1 MTARLDDVRSL
12 DLRSRYVLAPGW
24 PVATGVVVACAIT
37 WAVLPSTLG
46 AQSAVPLPVTP
57 RPAVARGVA
66 IDTTPRSS
74 TSRAAARR
82 DTSARDSTGR
92 DSTARDSTGRVHRDS
107 TGRDTT
113 LFVFA
118 AEDSIITALRARR
131 NYDVVRYQG
140 DTVRFRT
147 GEHVLTLRGK
157 PSAVQRD
164 AAILVGPTIRYDD
177 STQVVTASADSASRD
192 SVVLRDPG
200 QGADVVV
207 RTSVRY
213 NLAERRGIVRG
224 FSTSATQGETWYVMG
239 GTGAIAAADSLTTPN
254 VPKGAEGQ
262 RVFYAHDASVTS
274 CNEEHPHYHFVARD
288 VKMVSKRLLVIRPAT
303 LYIGDVPVLWLPFVY
318 QDTRPGRRSGLLRPV
333 FGPAELLRN
342 CPTYQRSVR
351 HFGYYTTIN
360 DYSDASTWID
370 YRSGARPGGY
380 YGFGE
385 FTVNGEVRYRSID
398 RQLSGDIAL
407 RRTALSNG
415 TRGFD
420 VSINHQQEF
429 TQDRKLQ
436 AAINY
441 SQNTTIQRINQ
452 FDPNQVLGSIRSNA
466 SYSDRFGP
474 VSASVS
480 ASGTEYAGRPDRTL
494 EFPNVTLNSRTIS
507 VTPWLDWTPT
517 LSLTN
522 SQLFRQTQ
530 ATQFGYLFTRN
541 AAGNID
547 STRQFSSG
555 RTTNL
560 SFSTPVKIFGFQI
573 SLPVTFAEQVTNA
586 PQRLPVFANLND
598 TSSRQYRVFNQT
610 FQSSFDVTPSI
621 ALPAVLQGTWNISP
635 SVNLVNVDQGGLL
648 FRTERSGGQY
658 VSGAKRLTYG
668 LTAAPTVY
676 AFLPGFGPV
685 ERLRNSINPSITY
698 TYSPKA
704 SVSDAFLSA
713 TGATRQ
719 GYLGALKENR
729 VTLGLSTNLEAKL
742 RQKVA
747 APPIPAPAAVGVE
760 TTGTTPGASPS
771 APLPTDS
778 ATGGVALAGGP
789 PVPNAPLIPTAGG
802 SANAEQRKLKVVS
815 LQFSALSYDFARRDS
830 TGRGFVDPS
839 FSYSATSDLLP
850 GFNFRSEYSLY
861 LGDPTSDTARF
872 KPYRTGTSVSF
883 QLDRNSGVFGTLARL
898 FGLNRGS
905 NSAPIASATQNA
917 PGAVAGGDPLFAQQA
932 AASRVAGSASY
943 DARNAVIPQAF
954 SLNLTYTE
962 SRQRPDIIGGTA
974 LANPYAQCNAYSG
987 AGQQVLQ
994 QLCIQNAQNTPL
1006 GNATQI
1012 GSYTRGSAIFIT
1024 PPQRSLSVNSSF
1036 HITQKWGASWA
1047 TVYDV
1052 YRKQFASNQVSL
1064 QRELHDWRA
1073 NFNFS
1078 QSPNG
1083 NFAFAFAI
1091 ALKAEPDLKFDYNR
1105 QTVRSAVP

>member
-1 MTARLDDVRSL
+1 MKVTPRRERQVF
-12 DLRSRYVLAPGW
+12 VLVPAW
-24 PVATGVVVACAIT
+24 SVATGVLVACAMT
-37 WAVLPSTLG
+37 SVGLPRELG
-46 AQSAVPLPVTP
+46 AQTVVPLPIAP
-57 RPAVARGVA
+57 RPATPRNIA
-66 IDTTPRSS
+66 IDTTPR
-74 TSRAAARR
+74 AR
-82 DTSARDSTGR
+82 TTR
-92 DSTARDSTGRVHRDS
+92 DSTARDSTGRVRRDS

-113 LFVFA
+113 LFEFA
-118 AEDSIITALRARR
+118 AEDSVIKALRARR

-342 CPTYQRSVR
+342 SPTYQRSVR

-360 DYSDASTWID
+360 DYSDASAWID
-370 YRSGARPGGY
+370 YRSGARPGGF

-385 FTVNGEVRYRSID
+385 FTVNSELRYRSID
-398 RQLSGDIAL
+398 RQLSGNVAV
-407 RRTALSNG
+407 RRTALTNG
-415 TRGFD
+415 TRGLD
-420 VSINHQQEF
+420 LSLNHQQDF

-436 AAINY
+436 ANINF

-480 ASGTEYAGRPDRTL
+480 AAGTEYAGRPDRTL
-494 EFPNVTLNSRTIS
+494 DFPNLTLNSRTIS

-517 LSLTN
+517 LSLAN
-522 SQLFRQTQ
+522 SQQFRQTQ
-530 ATQFGYLFTRN
+530 ATQFGYVFTRN
-541 AAGNID
+541 AAGNVD
-547 STRQFSSG
+547 STRRLSSG

-560 SFSTPVKIFGFQI
+560 SFNTPIKIFGFQI
-573 SLPVTFAEQVTNA
+573 SLPATFAEQVTNA
-586 PQRLPVFANLND
+586 PSRLPVFANIND

-621 ALPAVLQGTWNISP
+621 TLPSAFQGTWNISP
-635 SVNLVNVDQGGLL
+635 QLNLVNVDQGGLL

-658 VSGAKRLTYG
+658 VSGSKRLTYG
-668 LTAAPTVY
+668 LSAAPTLY
-676 AFLPGFGPV
+676 AFAPGIGPV
-685 ERLRNSINPSITY
+685 ERFRNSINPSL
-698 TYSPKA
+698 TYSYSPTA
-704 SVSDAFLSA
+704 SVSDAYLRA

-719 GYLGALKENR
+719 GYLGALKQNR
-729 VTLGLSTNLEAKL
+729 ITLGLSTNLEAKL
-742 RQKVA
+742 RAKAA
-747 APPIPAPAAVGVE
+747 APPTPAPAAVGVQA
-760 TTGTTPGASPS
+760 TGTTPGSSPT
-771 APLPTDS
+771 APLPTDTT
-778 ATGGVALAGGP
+778 ARTGALAAGP

-802 SANAEQRKLKVVS
+802 SANAEQRKLKIAS
-815 LQFSALSYDFARRDS
+815 IQFSSLSYDFARADT
-830 TGRGFVDPS
+830 TGRGFVDQT

-872 KPYRTGTSVSF
+872 KPYRTNTSVSF
-883 QLDRNSGVFGTLARL
+883 QLDRNSGVFGTLAKL
-898 FGLNRGS
+898 FGLSRGS
-905 NSAPIASATQNA
+905 NSAPIPSPTQNA
-917 PGAVAGGDPLFAQQA
+917 PGDVAGGDPLFAQQA

-954 SLNLTYTE
+954 TMNLTYTE
-962 SRQRPDIIGGTA
+962 SRQRPDIRGGTI
-974 LANPYAQCNAYSG
+974 LANPYVQCSGFSGPEAVFAQQA
-987 AGQQVLQ
+987 
-994 QLCIQNAQNTPL
+994 CITNAQNTPL
-1006 GNATQI
+1006 GNATQV
-1012 GSYTRGSAIFIT
+1012 GSLTRGSAIFIT

-1036 HITQKWGASWA
+1036 HITQKWGASWS
-1047 TVYDV
+1047 TVFDA

-1083 NFAFAFAI
+1083 NFAFSFAI